1 MAGPGA
7 GCICISMAFLHGSS
21 LIFSR
26 LVQHATIL
34 NRPVAQARNVLGV
47 AILVGIFRE
56 LCVSVAWFDES
67 SSKLQ
72 YHEMV
77 R

>member
-7 GCICISMAFLHGSS
+7 GCICISMASLHGSS

-34 NRPVAQARNVLGV
+34 NHPVAQARKVLGV
-47 AILVGIFRE
+47 AILVEIF
-56 LCVSVAWFDES
+56 LGNMFYVAWFEKS
-67 SSKLQ
+67 SLKLQ